1 MYLNVHSQYSLRYG
15 TMSIATIV
23 AEAASRGITQMALT
37 DINNCTGMLEFMREC
52 DKLGIKPI
60 AGMEIRKNNRLLYI
74 CLAKNR
80 EGVREINEF
89 VSQHNLSQTEK
100 PDECPAFKHA
110 FCIYPFS
117 YKKHLKEN
125 EFIGIRY
132 DELHF
137 LYRQDISAFK
147 EKLVALQPVFVR
159 DKIEFR
165 LHQYLRS
172 IDTNSLLSTLNQSE
186 SCSVKD
192 MFLDPGELEAKF
204 AKYSFVIDQTGG
216 LMAQCVMDYPR
227 GQIKLNR
234 KTFTGN
240 ANDDQELLKK
250 LAFSGVISRYGKG
263 NKAAVKK
270 VKEELAVIF

>member
-100 PDECPAFKHA
+100 PDE
-110 FCIYPFS
+110 
-117 YKKHLKEN
+117 
-125 EFIGIRY
+125 
-132 DELHF
+132 
-137 LYRQDISAFK
+137 
-147 EKLVALQPVFVR
+147 
-159 DKIEFR
+159 
-165 LHQYLRS
+165 
-172 IDTNSLLSTLNQSE
+172 
-186 SCSVKD
+186 
-192 MFLDPGELEAKF
+192 
-204 AKYSFVIDQTGG
+204 
-216 LMAQCVMDYPR
+216 
-227 GQIKLNR
+227 
-234 KTFTGN
+234 
-240 ANDDQELLKK
+240 
-250 LAFSGVISRYGKG
+250 
-263 NKAAVKK
+263 
-270 VKEELAVIF
+270 